1 MPGDAEE
8 SEFQRQEYLA
18 LSEQKAADFR
28 TITAAVPTLFTASG
42 AIFVAGVTQEVA
54 YAVSLAPIP
63 MLLAVYQMAQN
74 SRLQLTMST
83 FLAVS
88 SPTKGFNFEEHASKV
103 RKKVWEAK
111 EWDRGFGVLK
121 RPSAYITWLKV
132 TVVLGV
138 VIDAFPGAA
147 GLSHWPEATVAG
159 GVLFVAGAAW
169 VWHVIS
175 QIEGEREIWTDEW
188 KRARDAHTG

>member
-1 MPGDAEE
+1 MPSDAAE

-42 AIFVAGVTQEVA
+42 AIFVAGVTQEAA

-88 SPTKGFNFEEHASKV
+88 SPTQGFNFEEHASKV

-111 EWDRGFGVLK
+111 KWDRGFGVLK
-121 RPSAYITWLKV
+121 RPSAYIITPVNSRLDHPTRTTETSW
-132 TVVLGV
+132 
-138 VIDAFPGAA
+138 IE
-147 GLSHWPEATVAG
+147 LSPTHRHNHC
-159 GVLFVAGAAW
+159 F
-169 VWHVIS
+169 
-175 QIEGEREIWTDEW
+175 
-188 KRARDAHTG
+188 

>member
-1 MPGDAEE
+1 MSSDIGE

-42 AIFVAGVTQEVA
+42 AIFVAGVTQAAA
-54 YAVSLAPIP
+54 YAVVLAPIP

-74 SRLQLTMST
+74 SRLQLTMSS

-88 SPTKGFNFEEHASKV
+88 SPTSGFSFEEHASKV
-103 RKKVWEAK
+103 RKRVWEARR
-111 EWDRGFGVLK
+111 WDRGIGVLQ

-132 TVVLGV
+132 TVLLGI

-147 GLSHWPEATVAG
+147 GLSHWPQATVG
-159 GVLFVAGAAW
+159 GVVLLVAGAAW
-169 VWHVIS
+169 VWHVMS
-175 QIEGEREIWTDEW
+175 QIEGERATWTDEW
-188 KRARDAHTG
+188 RRERATHSR